1 MINLGKIFADTLAKY
16 PKAAGTLAYNTAVRS
31 IGIRNEGIEHR
42 IEVFGL
48 DNIADEYVTYR
59 KDCIKALNKMKR
71 QRSANKINIFN
82 LDFTMDEY
90 FIQIALWTAY
100 NRAVVRELNVRFKKR
115 AKEQIAPRKQ

>member
-1 MINLGKIFADTLAKY
+1 MINLEKIFADTLAKY

-71 QRSANKINIFN
+71 QRSANKINIFKILIFIPLISKINFLISKGIIN
-82 LDFTMDEY
+82 LPMLT
-90 FIQIALWTAY
+90 FIAISQIDTLLT
-100 NRAVVRELNVRFKKR
+100 
-115 AKEQIAPRKQ
+115 